1 MLICK
6 KDVNKK
12 ITEIL
17 GLNKEGKDYKVQF
30 SMSINTDYWN
40 NSFKMENY
48 PFFNIETTITNVP
61 SLENIYLLAINNLGG
76 ITKVF
81 RCDITKSTLMKLRK
95 LFTQQ
100 L

>member
-30 SMSINTDYWN
+30 SMSINTDYW
-40 NSFKMENY
+40 K
-48 PFFNIETTITNVP
+48 
-61 SLENIYLLAINNLGG
+61 LAAH
-76 ITKVF
+76 
-81 RCDITKSTLMKLRK
+81 M
-95 LFTQQ
+95 
-100 L
+100 